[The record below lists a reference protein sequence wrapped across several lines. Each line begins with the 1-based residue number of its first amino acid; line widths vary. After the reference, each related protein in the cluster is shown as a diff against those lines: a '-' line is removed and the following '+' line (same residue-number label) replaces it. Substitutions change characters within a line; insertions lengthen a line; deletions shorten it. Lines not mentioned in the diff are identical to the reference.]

1 MKISEELKMLD
12 KLPNNSEK
20 ASCFWGIV
28 KQETDICDTFL
39 DTQER
44 DTFRQ
49 YHSNFRNIDKNR
61 LRYEKDAHARVVQHL
76 VNSIKLDIKVLD
88 AGCGTGSDSIL
99 CGILGADVVGVDLSE
114 ERLTVANK
122 RAKFYHS
129 NLDRPLNC
137 RFYAQSVFD
146 LPDNDNYDIICSR
159 QSISHIE
166 PADKFIEL
174 AYLHL
179 KEGGKLIVNDSN
191 DLNPYVYIQTKIAQ
205 RREGG
210 TYTTTKN
217 PRTGE
222 DVPYARE
229 RMFTALSIKNL
240 LIKKGFSVEILAVQ
254 GFCPYISPLNYRSKN
269 FSYYFNN
276 IFKRVPIIRLFGGT
290 YTVVGRKT

>member
-12 KLPNNSEK
+12 KLPNNREK
-20 ASCFWGIV
+20 ASYFRGIV

-49 YHSNFRNIDKNR
+49 YHSNLRNIDKNR
-61 LRYEKDAHARVVQHL
+61 LSYEKDAYARVVWHL
-76 VNSIKLDIKVLD
+76 VDFIKPGIRVLD
-88 AGCGTGSDSIL
+88 AGCGVGSDSIL
-99 CGILGADVVGVDLSE
+99 CSILGADVVGVDLSE
-114 ERLTVANK
+114 ERLAVANK
-122 RAKFYHS
+122 RAKFYQS
-129 NLDRPLNC
+129 NLSRPLNC
-137 RFYAQSVFD
+137 QFYAQSVFD
-146 LPDNDNYDIICSR
+146 LPDNDNYDIIWSR

-174 AYLHL
+174 AYSHL

-254 GFCPYISPLNYRSKN
+254 GFCPYILLLNL
-269 FSYYFNN
+269 SYYINN
-276 IFKRVPIIRLFGGT
+276 IFKRIPIIRLFGGT
-290 YTVVGRKT
+290 YTVVGRKI